1 MTLEHPAVPF
11 VKHVLLFGHV
21 KQPLFRPPP
30 DVTEIGAECGK
41 NGANVA
47 NPLELRRKSARTGN
61 CGAFKTRLF

>member
-1 MTLEHPAVPF
+1 LAVALEYLAVPF

-47 NPLELRRKSARTGN
+47 NSLELRRKPAKKG
-61 CGAFKTRLF
+61 K